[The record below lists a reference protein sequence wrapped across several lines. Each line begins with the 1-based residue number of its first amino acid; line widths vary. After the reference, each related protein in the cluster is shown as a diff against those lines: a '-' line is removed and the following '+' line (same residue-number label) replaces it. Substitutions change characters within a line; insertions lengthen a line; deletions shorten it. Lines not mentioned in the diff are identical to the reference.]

1 MKKIYGLILLCLF
14 AFESHAQK
22 KSLSPDY
29 SYSISEP
36 YQVYDAAKKFYFSDG
51 NEILTVKPWK
61 KYIAIQKFDVGALKQ
76 LSIKEYKD
84 FPKNYVVEGMIESEG
99 RYYFFY
105 SSWSGKK
112 TKKERLY
119 AWEIDFSKGEFIGKP
134 KKVVE
139 VSGKVT
145 GQLARSNS
153 ASMFSFGGVGVVD
166 KFEIHTSKDQS
177 KILIK
182 YRKKPK
188 VKNDKKSKDILGVQ
202 VFDSG
207 LTNLWKN
214 EYRMPYTERRMDA
227 LDFAVDSEGQGY
239 ILAKVFHDDSNKNK
253 KKRKDKNANFHIELF
268 KLKNGAK
275 EIEKTKIALEEKF
288 IATIALF
295 ETNDGTMTCA
305 GFYNR
310 DGNTGSSSRG
320 ASVHFGYSSSNIT
333 SASVDGVFVSKLTNE
348 GGLIHKS
355 SFEIPVEVLNQYVKN
370 RTKRKNNKKDK
381 KGKAEFES
389 LVLKDLIFMDD
400 GSITLVAEQDY
411 IRSHRSSRGNV
422 TYTYHY
428 NDMLITK
435 ISPDGEMEWMKK
447 LPKRQ
452 SGAPKVGQV
461 FDTSK
466 RYQGGMSYSYF
477 YTRGN
482 HYLVFLDNVKNIDL
496 PLDKIPAKHTDGHG
510 GYITSY
516 KIDNATGTVSKANI
530 FDTRNAAEKLGL
542 HQFSNNRI
550 VQTAED
556 EFVIEFYKK
565 KKEDVLVKVKIN

>member
-1 MKKIYGLILLCLF
+1 VFVG
-14 AFESHAQK
+14 HAQ

-29 SYSISEP
+29 SYNISEP

-51 NEILTVKPWK
+51 KEILTVKPWK
-61 KYIAIQKFDVGALKQ
+61 KYIAIQKFDVESLKQ
-76 LSIKEYKD
+76 LSIKEYKE

-112 TKKERLY
+112 TKQERLY
-119 AWEIDFSKGEFIGKP
+119 AWEIDFSKGEFIGEPIKIVNV
-134 KKVVE
+134 K
-139 VSGKVT
+139 GKVT
-145 GQLARSNS
+145 GHLARSNS

-166 KFEIHTSKDQS
+166 KFDIYTSLDQS

-202 VFDSG
+202 VFDSN

-227 LDFAVDSEGQGY
+227 LDFAVDSQGDGY
-239 ILAKVFHDDSNKNK
+239 ILSKVYHDDSNRDK

-268 KLKNGAK
+268 KLRDGVK
-275 EIEKTKIALEEKF
+275 EIETTKITLEEKF
-288 IATIALF
+288 IATISLF

-310 DGNTGSSSRG
+310 NGSGGSGNVAAFALT
-320 ASVHFGYSSSNIT
+320 SSNIM
-333 SASVDGVFVSKLTNE
+333 SANADGVFVSKITKE
-348 GGLIHKS
+348 GELINKS

-370 RTKRKNNKKDK
+370 RTKKKNKKKDK

-389 LVLKDLIFMDD
+389 LVLKDLFFMDD
-400 GSITLVAEQDY
+400 GSFTLVAEQDY
-411 IRSHRSSRGNV
+411 IRSHRNSKGHI

-435 ISPDGEMEWMKK
+435 VSPDGELEWMKK

-452 SGAPKVGQV
+452 SGAPKMGQV
-461 FDTSK
+461 YDTSK

-496 PLDKIPAKHTDGHG
+496 PLDKIPARHTDGHG

-530 FDTRNAAEKLGL
+530 FDTRNAAKKIGL
-542 HQFSNNRI
+542 HQFSNNR
-550 VQTAED
+550 VVKTAED